1 MAEKDLT
8 EKKLEDYGDV
18 FADIYNTLLFQ
29 EKLIEE
35 DKLQAGPTESI
46 YKSATDEW
54 REQRRDTVKEY
65 MDNLN
70 LVIATLGIENQ
81 ASIDKYEPI
90 RVMGYDYGS
99 YRQQIVDGKEL
110 HPVITIVLNFT
121 DKKWN
126 KKKSLVDILKM
137 PEKFR
142 GYVQDYK
149 INVFD
154 IAFLD
159 DATIES
165 FISDFKL
172 VAKFFKNKR
181 LGVNINTTTDTTAIS
196 HPEELMEL
204 FTVFTGDTTYTEA
217 IPEILERKKR
227 GEVISMCTVAQ
238 ELLEKGRTEGE
249 NRQILKDAAISIK
262 RYREFGLDDARI
274 RDIIEED
281 YDINEEEIEKL
292 LNM

>member
-29 EKLIEE
+29 DKLIEE
-35 DKLQAGPTESI
+35 DKLQTGPTESI

-65 MDNLN
+65 MDDLN

-81 ASIDKYEPI
+81 ASIDKYGPI

-126 KKKSLVDILKM
+126 EKKSLVDILKM
-137 PEKFR
+137 PEKFCE
-142 GYVQDYK
+142 YVQDYK

-154 IAFLD
+154 VAFLD
-159 DATIES
+159 DTTIES
-165 FISDFKL
+165 FTSDFKL

-204 FTVFTGDTTYTEA
+204 FTVFTSDNTYAEM

-238 ELLEKGRTEGE
+238 ELLEKGRTEQFRKDMLGYIE
-249 NRQILKDAAISIK
+249 TLKELNVDDGRIK
-262 RYREFGLDDARI
+262 ELIMKHYGL
-274 RDIIEED
+274 
-281 YDINEEEIEKL
+281 NEEEIENL

>member
-18 FADIYNTLLFQ
+18 FADIYNTLLFH

-35 DKLQAGPTESI
+35 LQAGPTESV

-65 MDNLN
+65 MDSLN
-70 LVIATLGIENQ
+70 LTIATLGIENQ

-126 KKKSLVDILKM
+126 EKKSLVDILKM
-137 PEKFR
+137 PEKFCE
-142 GYVQDYK
+142 YVQDYK

-154 IAFLD
+154 VAFLD
-159 DATIES
+159 DTTIES
-165 FISDFKL
+165 FTSDFKL

-204 FTVFTGDTTYTEA
+204 FTVFTSDNTYAEM

-238 ELLEKGRTEGE
+238 ELLKKGE
-249 NRQILKDAAISIK
+249 NRRMLKDAVNSIK
-262 RYREFGLDDARI
+262 RYRGFGLDNEQI
-274 RDIIEED
+274 RNIIEED
-281 YDINEEEIEKL
+281 YELDEEEIEKL